1 MKREQFLITSDK
13 GHEAVK
19 YAWKSARKEVQRLM
33 QEYAN
38 ENGGQ
43 WMLTSKAEKQGF
55 YFVSG
60 VMIYT
65 DTQAGKEVTFS
76 IEKQEDSQ

>member
-13 GHEAVK
+13 GHNTVK
-19 YAWKSARKEVQRLM
+19 YKWNAARKEVQRLM
-33 QEYAN
+33 QEYVN
-38 ENGGQ
+38 INGGSY
-43 WMLTSKAEKQGF
+43 MLTEKSEKDGF

-65 DTQAGKEVTFS
+65 DTQAGKEILFS
-76 IEKQEDSQ
+76 IKKIT

>member
-13 GHEAVK
+13 GHNVIK
-19 YAWKSARKEVQRLM
+19 YAWNAARKEVQRLM

-43 WMLTSKAEKQGF
+43 WMLTSKAERQGF

-65 DTQAGKEVTFS
+65 DTQAGKEITFS